1 VAEYDEDD
9 FPERKSNSN
18 SIGVADLKDPGKLM
32 VKTGKS
38 MQKGVTGGKAVMKDV
53 LKTAVGI
60 GQLIGEDLRSLTGGG
75 GDSPTSGS
83 SKPKHA
89 AKKRP

>member
-1 VAEYDEDD
+1 MGKISKS
-9 FPERKSNSN
+9 KSNSN

-75 GDSPTSGS
+75 GGDSPTSGS
-83 SKPKHA
+83 SKPKA
-89 AKKRP
+89 AKKRPQS